1 MNLPSE
7 TQSRVIT
14 CPGARATE
22 RRLLDEVDRLVA
34 SGFEDLLAPVRIV
47 VPSRSLRRHLLRVLA
62 RRRGAVVG
70 IQVQTLFGLAL
81 EAVSRSGQL
90 VPGADAAFALQ
101 VRRLAAAEPTLC
113 DSLDDLADG
122 YDAAVGAV
130 RDLLDAGF
138 LPGNED
144 GVIERLDDVAA
155 EVAPERVE
163 RSRALVRLAAAAFAE
178 AEELGLERST
188 RALQIA
194 EEALGIHGPDLLPA
208 KALIVHGFADVTGVA
223 ADLLLTLVRAL
234 SGTVLLDR
242 PPDPAAPDR
251 DDLGGAYL
259 SRLEERMGHLD
270 QETDE
275 GSDPPPDVELA
286 EAPDAEAEARWV
298 AERIRGLLDRGVEPE
313 EIGVVGRGLEA
324 MALPLRRHFRRLGVP
339 FSGEGA
345 MVPGAGLGRRLRR
358 LTEVLRRGPASEI
371 DRWAETRAEHENAT
385 ELLLGLRV
393 LGVQR
398 LADLAELGADAAP
411 PAGVLLPM
419 AVGVEDEIED
429 DPGASRRLP
438 NDVLRRAVDEARRLV
453 SVLEGWPATGTATV
467 HRRHTTEVLEA
478 LGWDE
483 ETQEFRAVGNGL
495 DALCREFPPTFNLA
509 RGEWLKLVGDRLE
522 HAGDVLL
529 GGEGAG
535 VQVLTV
541 ATCRSAARAPE
552 FRS

>member
-286 EAPDAEAEARWV
+286 EAPDAEA
-298 AERIRGLLDRGVEPE
+298 
-313 EIGVVGRGLEA
+313 
-324 MALPLRRHFRRLGVP
+324 
-339 FSGEGA
+339 
-345 MVPGAGLGRRLRR
+345 
-358 LTEVLRRGPASEI
+358 
-371 DRWAETRAEHENAT
+371 
-385 ELLLGLRV
+385 
-393 LGVQR
+393 
-398 LADLAELGADAAP
+398 
-411 PAGVLLPM
+411 
-419 AVGVEDEIED
+419 
-429 DPGASRRLP
+429 
-438 NDVLRRAVDEARRLV
+438 
-453 SVLEGWPATGTATV
+453 
-467 HRRHTTEVLEA
+467 
-478 LGWDE
+478 
-483 ETQEFRAVGNGL
+483 
-495 DALCREFPPTFNLA
+495 
-509 RGEWLKLVGDRLE
+509 
-522 HAGDVLL
+522 
-529 GGEGAG
+529 
-535 VQVLTV
+535 
-541 ATCRSAARAPE
+541 
-552 FRS
+552 